1 MTDMAVHGGIRHLE
15 NKAHNPLICIFVH
28 GGIRHLEKQI
38 DQLVRPVNV
47 HGGIR
52 HLERDSSF
60 TGWHK

>member
-1 MTDMAVHGGIRHLE
+1 M
-15 NKAHNPLICIFVH
+15 ICIFVH